1 MNPGS
6 VQKYKSHKV
15 LSSLLFFDMPALSK
29 MLEVVL
35 LNGNTTVILGVKEIF
50 V

>member
-15 LSSLLFFDMPALSK
+15 LSSLLFFDMAAPSK
-29 MLEVVL
+29 IIEVVL
-35 LNGNTTVILGVKEIF
+35 LNGNTTVMLGVKEIF
-50 V
+50 G